1 MWKYA
6 TLLGSYHHYKYY
18 KITFPKIE
26 YDPTLVFVSIR

>member
-6 TLLGSYHHYKYY
+6 TLLGSYHRFKYKVN
-18 KITFPKIE
+18 FPKIE